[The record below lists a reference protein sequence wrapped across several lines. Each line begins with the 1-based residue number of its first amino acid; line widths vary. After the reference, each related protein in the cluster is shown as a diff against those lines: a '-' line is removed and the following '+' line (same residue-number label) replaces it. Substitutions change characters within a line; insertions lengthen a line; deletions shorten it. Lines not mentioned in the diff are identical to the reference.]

1 MDNTNSDKKIDF
13 DRKKCID
20 PYLRCA
26 FYGACQT
33 AFGFEHACV
42 IAHSPQGCQLS
53 ANVAFRW
60 QQADYTVTEVLCSK
74 LCEDEIVH
82 GGEDTLRRTILDAKS
97 YDVPVVF
104 VVSACGPEIV
114 GDNIQAVAEEMESE
128 VDFEIIPV
136 SAPGFLGSQ
145 YKGIDIA
152 LETLISRYADT
163 TQERK
168 ENTVCLIAP
177 HASGNP
183 TWPGDVNWIKN
194 ILKVA
199 GVTVLS
205 VLSHQSSLKDLQNL
219 MSCESCIVLS
229 HDAGMKAAQV
239 LSEHGIE
246 WLCQDIPLPIGIENT
261 QRFLTVIG
269 ERYDCITSIED
280 IIKNGEET
288 VIKNLRG
295 RGLAVEFFN
304 QVSTGLVTDNTI
316 GIPLL
321 RFLTEDLEMI
331 PDVVLFRSENS
342 LKLAKKEME
351 TLPIDP
357 VFQCGVEVYQVKH
370 YLQESD
376 VTCVVGSNIERH
388 IAFELNIPISFEVVT
403 PVLQYRMTDKQYFGY
418 TGILHLIEILQN
430 AWWDRWKSK
439 KKRYKSKW

>member
-1 MDNTNSDKKIDF
+1 MDDNTHNKIDF
-13 DRKKCID
+13 DHKKCID

-33 AFGFEHACV
+33 VFGFEHACV

-53 ANVAFRW
+53 ADVAFRW

-82 GGEDTLRRTILDAKS
+82 GGEDTLRRTILDAKT
-97 YDVPVVF
+97 YDVPLVF

-114 GDNIQAVAEEMESE
+114 GDNIEAVAEEMESI

-136 SAPGFLGSQ
+136 PAPGFLGSQ

-152 LETLISRYADT
+152 LETLINRYVDT
-163 TQERK
+163 TQEKK

-183 TWPGDVNWIKN
+183 TWPGDLHWVKT
-194 ILKVA
+194 ILDKA
-199 GVTVLS
+199 GVTVES
-205 VLSHQSSLKDLQNL
+205 VLSYRSSLKDLENL
-219 MSCESCIVLS
+219 MLCESCMVLS
-229 HDAGMKAAQV
+229 HDAGMKGAQL
-239 LSEHGIE
+239 LSEHGVE
-246 WLCQDIPLPIGIENT
+246 WLCKDIPLPIGIENT

-269 ERYDCITSIED
+269 ERYDCVNPIED
-280 IIKNGEET
+280 IIKKGEET

-295 RGLAVEFFN
+295 RGLAVQSFS
-304 QVSTGLVTDNTI
+304 QASTGIVTDNTI

-357 VFQCGVEVYQVKH
+357 VFQCGVEVYQVKK
-370 YLQESD
+370 YLEHTD
-376 VTCVVGSNIERH
+376 LTCIVGSNIERH
-388 IAFELNIPISFEVVT
+388 IAHELGIPTSFEVVT
-403 PVLQYRMTDKQYFGY
+403 PVLEYRMTDKQYFGY
-418 TGILHLIEILQN
+418 TGILHLIEIMQN
-430 AWWDRWKSK
+430 AWWNRWKSK